1 MNEPTTDIQSNELR
15 YITIDWLTL
24 SFADETFDIMEVISE
39 YLHLNPMDF
48 EFKQLGLGASYH
60 YGNTASFNDIQVFY
74 STNLDIQNGYNKG
87 FTINISGQG
96 CRQYESARWAN
107 NSNWTWYDTLRELE
121 HLGGKCTHMDI
132 AHDFVNSK
140 YTWQFLLKKI
150 YAKTLIYRGKVVR
163 YNKINT
169 RTGEDYHAS
178 IYIGGKPQQLNIYD
192 KKGERFDKAGEEY
205 DVESW
210 TRWEL
215 RLGSDKAHMAF
226 LELVEGRVLADLF
239 AGILGAHYKFVT
251 LTGDKNRSRRD
262 IARWWSAFIGGA
274 KLTKLYVTKDKPTLK
289 KKENWLE
296 KHGPDKAELMLYV
309 RDLFVY
315 GADNALNTLIKRLQ
329 VQSKNFTSADIQI
342 LLQGILEE
350 CFNAGVV
357 MDQVKRNDI
366 VNQVHKILE
375 GSF

>member
-1 MNEPTTDIQSNELR
+1 MQEITKDMQKHELR

-24 SFADETFDIMEVISE
+24 SFNVEDFEVMDVIRE
-39 YLHLNPMDF
+39 YLHLDPFDF
-48 EFKQLGLGASYH
+48 EFKPLGIGASYR

-74 STNLDIQNGYNKG
+74 STHLDIQNGYNKG
-87 FTINISGQG
+87 FTIHISGQG
-96 CRQYESARWAN
+96 CRQYEMLRWTN
-107 NSNWTWYDTLRELE
+107 NELWTWYDTIKELE
-121 HLGGKCTHMDI
+121 SLGGKCTHIDI

-150 YAKTLIYRGKVVR
+150 YSKTLVYRGKVVR

-178 IYIGGKPQQLNIYD
+178 IYIGDKPQQLNIYD

-205 DVESW
+205 EVDNW

-226 LELVEGRVLADLF
+226 LELVNGRHLADLF

-251 LTGDKNRSRRD
+251 LTGDQNRSRRD
-262 IARWWSAFIGGA
+262 LGRWWVEFIGGA
-274 KLTKLYVTKDKPTLK
+274 RLTNLYVAKDKPTLK

-315 GADNALNTLIKRLQ
+315 GADAALDTLLQRLQ
-329 VQSKNFTSADIQI
+329 IQSKNFTAADVQT
-342 LLQGILEE
+342 LLQGIIEE
-350 CFNAGVV
+350 SSNAGVV
-357 MDQVKRNDI
+357 IDQAKKSNVINELH
-366 VNQVHKILE
+366 NILRR
-375 GSF
+375 S